1 MAVSTVASVHDLAAD
16 YLSAC
21 ETVLATTVGGA
32 PAASFL
38 SPGLPAL
45 DRQCDMLTV
54 YETAPVVIGQS
65 GATSPGTSMRF
76 GIQTRVGLNAQ
87 ISRCIPV
94 ARETNQRYQPP
105 TTEQLTDAAVKV
117 MEDGWALW
125 NGIVTQLRD
134 GSLYEG
140 WPCDNV
146 DFLAMT
152 PLDPQGGMAGWTLSL
167 AVDLDGYT
175 VGV

>member
-1 MAVSTVASVHDLAAD
+1 MTTTVASVHQLAAD

-21 ETVLATTVGGA
+21 EDVLATTVGGA
-32 PAASFL
+32 PAVSFL

-54 YETAPVVIGQS
+54 YETSPVVIGQS
-65 GATSPGTSMRF
+65 ETTSPGVSMRF

-94 ARETNQRYQPP
+94 ARETAQKYTPP
-105 TTEQLTDAAVKV
+105 TPEQLNLAAEKV

-140 WPCDNV
+140 WPCDAV

-167 AVDLDGYT
+167 LFELGGYE
-175 VGV
+175 VVLP